1 MKSLL
6 DFIVKYAY
14 FILFIVLEA
23 LCLVLLFTAN
33 PYQRYE
39 FASSANVVT
48 GNIAETWSGIVQYV
62 SLADENKKLQA
73 ENAELR
79 NRLETYRRNSIPVL
93 GNKGFDYIAGS
104 VISATTNREKNAI
117 TINAGKNTGVENEMG
132 VIGRDGVV
140 GIICS
145 VSGKYSVV
153 MPIIHPDARISVKLA
168 ENGYFGSLS
177 WDGTDVRVA
186 QFTEVPGYVELKIG
200 DEIVTSGFS
209 AIFPEGIHVGY
220 VKSFKKDL
228 ATDFY
233 TIDVKLSTDF
243 NNIKYVYAI
252 RNNNKDEMTNQNEN
266 NEAKEK

>member
-1 MKSLL
+1 MKNLL

-14 FILFIVLEA
+14 FIVFIALEA

-33 PYQRYE
+33 SYQRYG

-48 GNIAETWSGIVQYV
+48 GSIAEQWASVAQYMTL
-62 SLADENKKLQA
+62 SEENDALKK
-73 ENAELR
+73 ENADLR

-93 GNKGFDYIAGS
+93 GKKGFEYISGS
-104 VISATTNREKNAI
+104 VISATTNREKNSI
-117 TINAGKNTGVENEMG
+117 TINSGKNAGVENEMG

-140 GIICS
+140 GIISS
-145 VSGKYSVV
+145 VSDKYSVV

-177 WDGTDVRVA
+177 WNGRDVRIA
-186 QFTEVPGYVELKIG
+186 QFTEVPGYVEVEIG

-220 VKSFKKDL
+220 VKSLEKD
-228 ATDFY
+228 
-233 TIDVKLSTDF
+233 LSTDF
-243 NNIKYVYAI
+243 YSIDVELSTDFHNIKYVYAI
-252 RNNNKDEMTNQNEN
+252 KNNNKEEI
-266 NEAKEK
+266 EKTSKDVNKK